1 MQSSLSFTRSGTLPD
16 QTRFELTYS
25 TSFWQPLPEDLRL
38 ERAIEKFATL
48 QLAEGMGYAYVE
60 DRGKTYGYER
70 QPVYDYEVKEPVRVP
85 SSYAGSAVSRTSSRS
100 YAAIEP
106 AQSQLMLPWE
116 AGSRVSP
123 SKSSRRSRSYNDSQ
137 PLVRYA
143 PARWHPTSHYAG
155 AIDVRPEDSIS
166 QVSSHRAPPSSV
178 VSRGR
183 TRRREGSVASGS
195 RWRGA
200 GEVLALRG
208 VEEEGEELEDDR
220 ERRYLTRDITPW

>member
-38 ERAIEKFATL
+38 EKAIERFAAL
-48 QLAEGMGYAYVE
+48 RLAEGMSYAYLE
-60 DRGKTYGYER
+60 DSGKAYGYER
-70 QPVYDYEVKEPVRVP
+70 QPVYEEPIP
-85 SSYAGSAVSRTSSRS
+85 GSSHAGSAVSRTSARR

-106 AQSQLMLPWE
+106 AQQQLMLPWE
-116 AGSRVSP
+116 AGSRVS
-123 SKSSRRSRSYNDSQ
+123 SSRSSRRSRTYNDSQ

-143 PARWHPTSHYAG
+143 PARRHPTSDCAG

-166 QVSSHRAPPSSV
+166 QGSSHRAPPSSV

-200 GEVLALRG
+200 REVLALRG